1 MKIFLFSFQGALFA
15 SKYII
20 RGGIIMKMTKKI
32 KLAIREAALEVY
44 DLSKKAFNESKGK
57 KVAGTRSRLKQ
68 QTIKWHAK
76 NK

>member
-1 MKIFLFSFQGALFA
+1 
-15 SKYII
+15 
-20 RGGIIMKMTKKI
+20 MKMTKKI

-44 DLSKKAFNESKGK
+44 DLSKKDFNESKGK

-68 QTIKWHAK
+68 QTIKWYAK